1 MTCSDLHFSLCFPAT
16 RLWFFELWDCIIL
29 IFTCTTASSSCM
41 QALNASGAQLT
52 LIEHGKGC
60 QWRDNALGCERRSR
74 SMDTRISEQRDALES
89 PVVSPQP
96 GGREMKGHAR
106 FSLKKWFSLYYFS
119 MRERVL
125 YYRRAGIL
133 IGRIV
138 SRSQSQ
144 LRDSLSIILMLGGER
159 GWAVQVLSL
168 LPSSSALSFRVWSA
182 TRVPH
187 SLTSLLLFWGPLP
200 PPSPCPPGRSVDYG
214 GSFGSVTSV
223 GLTFL
228 IFGDGCSATI
238 VNASTHC

>member
-1 MTCSDLHFSLCFPAT
+1 
-16 RLWFFELWDCIIL
+16 
-29 IFTCTTASSSCM
+29 
-41 QALNASGAQLT
+41 
-52 LIEHGKGC
+52 
-60 QWRDNALGCERRSR
+60 
-74 SMDTRISEQRDALES
+74 MDTRISEQRDALES

-125 YYRRAGIL
+125 NYRRAGIL

-144 LRDSLSIILMLGGER
+144 LRDSLSIILMLGASGSER
-159 GWAVQVLSL
+159 ERAVQVLSL
-168 LPSSSALSFRVWSA
+168 LPSCSALSFRVWSA
-182 TRVPH
+182 TQVPH
-187 SLTSLLLFWGPLP
+187 SLTSLFLFWGPLP
-200 PPSPCPPGRSVDYG
+200 PSSPCPPGRSVDYG